1 MKNKFRNAGL
11 LALVFLSAMTL
22 VTGYVVANNI
32 MVAAGG
38 SCLIA
43 AILLN
48 IYLFHKVNCSE
59 T

>member
-1 MKNKFRNAGL
+1 MKNKLKNAGL
-11 LALVFLSAMTL
+11 LALSFLSALTL

-32 MVAAGG
+32 MVATGG
-38 SCLIA
+38 SCLIT

-48 IYLFHKVNCSE
+48 IYLYHKVNCPK